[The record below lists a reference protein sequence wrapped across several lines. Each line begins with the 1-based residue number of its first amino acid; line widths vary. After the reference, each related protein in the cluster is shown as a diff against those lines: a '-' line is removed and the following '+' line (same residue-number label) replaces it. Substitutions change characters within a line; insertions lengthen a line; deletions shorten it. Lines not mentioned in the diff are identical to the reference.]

1 MMRLAAVAAVS
12 ALAGL
17 PAAARAD
24 TQAAAT
30 LVHPAVH
37 SFGSAFQGSLAV
49 PDGPARER
57 FEHGKALVQRAWT
70 IPPSTDADGDGLGPL
85 FNQRSC
91 IACHPANGR
100 GHPPGTATQPLV
112 SALVRLSVRSGST
125 VAPHPVYGWQL
136 NEQGIPGV
144 PGEGRTAVQYTTR
157 RIRLGDDGEL
167 VTLRQPRLR
176 FRELGYGPM
185 GPQLMTSLRV
195 APPLFGMGLIELVAE
210 SSILEYADPEDAD
223 GDGIRGWP
231 NMLWSEQQQRMLPGR
246 FGLKAN
252 NATLHQQIASAF
264 SEDLG
269 ITTPRF
275 PDTNCTPAQT
285 ACRNAPSGGSPEGTP
300 ATHRDIPFY
309 LMHLAPPQPRG
320 DARPGAPIG
329 AGLFR
334 AIGCAGCHRE
344 TLVTGESADYPELAK
359 IEFHP
364 YSDLLLHDMG
374 PGLADGR
381 PDQQASGSQWRTA
394 PLWGLGLAQA
404 VDANAC
410 FLHDGRARNVTEAIL
425 WHDGEAHAA
434 RERFRRLTGSQ
445 RASLLE
451 FLDSL

>member
-1 MMRLAAVAAVS
+1 MRLTATTAVLL
-12 ALAGL
+12 LAGA
-17 PAAARAD
+17 P
-24 TQAAAT
+24 
-30 LVHPAVH
+30 VAVH
-37 SFGSAFQGSLAV
+37 AGSTFQDSLTV
-49 PDGPARER
+49 LDEPARER
-57 FEHGKALVQRAWT
+57 FEHGRFLVQRAWI
-70 IPPSTDADGDGLGPL
+70 IPPSSDADADGLGPL

-91 IACHPANGR
+91 IACHPGNGR
-100 GHPPGTATQPLV
+100 GNPPEAAAEHLASG
-112 SALVRLSVRSGST
+112 LVRLSVRSGST

-144 PGEGRTAVQYTTR
+144 PGEGHVVVQYTTS
-157 RIRLGDDGEL
+157 RIRLGGNESI
-167 VTLRQPRLR
+167 TLRRPQLH
-176 FRELGYGPM
+176 FRDLGYGPM
-185 GPQLMTSLRV
+185 GPVMTSLRV
-195 APPLFGMGLIELVAE
+195 APPLFGMGLIELAAA

-223 GDGIRGWP
+223 RDGVSGRP
-231 NMLWSEQQQRMLPGR
+231 NMLWSEQQQRLLPGR

-252 NATLHQQIASAF
+252 NPALHPQIAAAF

-275 PDTNCTPAQT
+275 PETNCTVVQT

-300 ATHRDIPFY
+300 ATHHDIPWY
-309 LMHLAPPQPRG
+309 LMYLAPPPPRR
-320 DARPGAPIG
+320 DTHPTAP
-329 AGLFR
+329 AGETLFR
-334 AIGCAGCHRE
+334 TIGCARCHRE
-344 TLVTGESADYPELAK
+344 TMVTGESLEYPELAK

-381 PDQQASGSQWRTA
+381 PDQQASGSEWRTA
-394 PLWGLGLAQA
+394 PLWGLGLAQT
-404 VDANAC
+404 VNASAR

-434 RERFRRLTGSQ
+434 RESFRHLTGPQ